1 MFMLLNFDLMQAT
14 MTRRKKIVVLA
25 LLTFAAL
32 C

>member
-1 MFMLLNFDLMQAT
+1 MLMLFNFDLMQAT

>member
-1 MFMLLNFDLMQAT
+1 MFAAVFKLNPSEMAH
-14 MTRRKKIVVLA
+14 RKKIVVLA